1 MFVEICV
8 GYLAAKALA
17 EDVKT
22 SPVVQ
27 RLIAGIVQG
36 VELAAEAGKEAVAE
50 TAKVEN
56 KAGGQHVQ
64 IYISTVE
71 ESQTPRN

>member
-1 MFVEICV
+1 MFIEICV

-36 VELAAEAGKEAVAE
+36 VEAAAEASKEAVAE
-50 TAKVEN
+50 TSKTEN
-56 KAGGQHVQ
+56 KAGG
-64 IYISTVE
+64 
-71 ESQTPRN
+71 

>member
-17 EDVKT
+17 EDIKV

-27 RLIAGIVQG
+27 RLIAGVIQG
-36 VELAAEAGKEAVAE
+36 VEVGKEAAIAAAE
-50 TAKVEN
+50 TAKTEN
-56 KAGGQHVQ
+56 KAGG
-64 IYISTVE
+64 
-71 ESQTPRN
+71 